1 MQTTTRGNVMRST
14 IRCPVA
20 GQGLRIALSGLSLV
34 VLFTACGD
42 GDRPVAPTSTVRD
55 QPGASF
61 TTATNSSIPLAR
73 NTFWH
78 PIDLKR
84 ETDDWGLEM
93 KISPNA
99 DVAVSRVLFPA
110 GTHSGWHT
118 HPGPVIAEVITG
130 TVSFY
135 LGNDPTCTP
144 IVRTAGQTYIEA
156 GDIPHIARNETD
168 EPAENL
174 AIYFAPPGVPL
185 RHDEPSPGNC
195 PF

>member
-1 MQTTTRGNVMRST
+1 MPTTRGDGMRST
-14 IRCPVA
+14 ATCPVI
-20 GQGLRIALSGLSLV
+20 GQGVWIVLTSLTLV

-55 QPGASF
+55 QPGALF

-73 NTFWH
+73 ATFWH

-84 ETDDWGLEM
+84 ETDGWELEM
-93 KISPNA
+93 KISPNT
-99 DVAVSRVLFPA
+99 DVAISRVLFPA

-118 HPGPVIAEVITG
+118 HPGPVIVEVLAG

-135 LGNDPTCTP
+135 LGNDPTCSP
-144 IVRTAGQTYIEA
+144 IVRTAGQTYVEA

-174 AIYFAPPGVPL
+174 AVYFVPPGVPL

-195 PF
+195 HF

>member
-1 MQTTTRGNVMRST
+1 MPTSRGDGMRST
-14 IRCPVA
+14 TTCPVI
-20 GQGLRIALSGLSLV
+20 GQGVWIALSSLTLA
-34 VLFTACGD
+34 VLVTACGD
-42 GDRPVAPTSTVRD
+42 SDRPLAPTSTVRD
-55 QPGASF
+55 QPGALF

-73 NTFWH
+73 ATFWH

-84 ETDDWGLEM
+84 ETGDWRLAMTIG
-93 KISPNA
+93 PNA

-118 HPGPVIAEVITG
+118 HPGPVIVEVLAG

-135 LGNDPTCTP
+135 LGNDPTCSP
-144 IVRTAGQTYIEA
+144 IVRTAGQTYVEA

-174 AIYFAPPGVPL
+174 AVYFVPPGVPL

-195 PF
+195 HF

>member
-1 MQTTTRGNVMRST
+1 MRST
-14 IRCPVA
+14 ATCPVI
-20 GQGLRIALSGLSLV
+20 GQGVWIVLSSLTLA

-42 GDRPVAPTSTVRD
+42 SGRPVAPTTTIRD

-61 TTATNSSIPLAR
+61 TTATNTSIPLAR
-73 NTFWH
+73 GTFWH

-84 ETDDWGLEM
+84 ETDGWELEM
-93 KISPNA
+93 KISPNT
-99 DVAVSRVLFPA
+99 DVAISRVLFPA

-118 HPGPVIAEVITG
+118 HPGPVIVEVLAG

-144 IVRTAGQTYIEA
+144 IVRTAGQTYVEA

-174 AIYFAPPGVPL
+174 AVYFVPAGVPL

-195 PF
+195 HF